1 MEKITV
7 QRTITEVTGYKAN
20 DGTFFKTEEECKK
33 YEASAEAAVKKMFYD
48 ICVKVFDEGDKD
60 PAFAECT
67 IWESY
72 GYGSE
77 EYYYVIADIK
87 SETELKIAN
96 MYCDMRCP
104 KYGTKLST
112 DSIGKRVL
120 IAIGSQYDEC
130 FTPYGTEEEI
140 IEDFK
145 KNLAR
150 FFRPE
155 EKGDSK

>member
-1 MEKITV
+1 MEKITT
-7 QRTITEVTGYKAN
+7 QRTITEVIGYKAN
-20 DGTFFKTEEECKK
+20 DGTTFKTEEECKK
-33 YEASAEAAVKKMFYD
+33 YEASAEAAVTKMFYD
-48 ICVKVFDEGDKD
+48 ICVKVFDEKD
-60 PAFAECT
+60 PTFPESC
-67 IWESY
+67 IWEAY
-72 GYGSE
+72 GYGNE
-77 EYYYVIADIK
+77 EWYYVIADIK

-104 KYGTKLST
+104 KYGKKLST

-120 IAIGSQYDEC
+120 IAIGGQYDEC

-140 IEDFK
+140 IEGFK

-155 EKGDSK
+155 EKGETK